1 MIKAIPTEYNDVQF
15 RSRLE
20 AKWAAFFDLLE
31 WEWEY
36 EPCDFDGWI
45 PDFLL
50 KLDSPIFVEVKPVHN
65 FPQDIA
71 DEIEKSGCT
80 EDCLIVGMTL
90 GSPNNSS
97 CYGVQI
103 GWKRVVDDE
112 EAIDLECSDLVWPVY
127 KNWFEVVFTLD
138 KYKKI
143 TFDGAPGYTSGI
155 VRFTDGWEDYG
166 SQGLAKA
173 VQRRWRMA
181 GNKVQWKNSISS

>member
-20 AKWAAFFDLLE
+20 AKWAAFFDILK

-50 KLDSPIFVEVKPVHN
+50 KFDSPIFVEVKPVYN
-65 FPQDIA
+65 FPKDIA

-90 GSPNNSS
+90 DSPNNSS
-97 CYGVQI
+97 TYGVQI
-103 GWKRVVDDE
+103 GWKRVVDYE
-112 EAIDLECSDLVWPVY
+112 EAFFLEASDLVWPVY

-138 KYKKI
+138 KHKKI
-143 TFDGAPGYTSGI
+143 TFGGAPKHSPGI
-155 VRFTDGWEDYG
+155 ARFTDGWEDYVRKR
-166 SQGLAKA
+166 SSKA
-173 VQRRWRMA
+173 LEDGR
-181 GNKVQWKNSISS
+181 

>member
-1 MIKAIPTEYNDVQF
+1 MIKPIPTKYNDVQF

-31 WEWEY
+31 WGWEY

-50 KLDSPIFVEVKPVHN
+50 KFDSPIFVEVKPIYN

-71 DEIEKSGCT
+71 DEIENSGCT

-90 GSPNNSS
+90 YPPNNSS
-97 CYGVQI
+97 YYGVQI

-112 EAIDLECSDLVWPVY
+112 EAFLLASSDLVWPVY
-127 KNWFEVVFTLD
+127 KNWFDVVFTLD
-138 KYKKI
+138 KYKEI
-143 TFDGAPGYTSGI
+143 TFDGAPGHSPGMA
-155 VRFTDGWEDYG
+155 RFTDAWDDYG
-166 SQGLAKA
+166 SQGLEKE
-173 VQRRWRMA
+173 VQRLWKIA
-181 GNKVQWKNSISS
+181 GNKVQWKSSIIS

>member
-1 MIKAIPTEYNDVQF
+1 MIKPIPTKYNDVQF

-20 AKWAAFFDLLE
+20 ARWAAFFDLLE
-31 WEWEY
+31 WRWEY

-50 KLDSPIFVEVKPVHN
+50 KFDSCIFVEVKPIYN

-71 DEIEKSGCT
+71 DEIEKSGCI

-90 GSPNNSS
+90 DSPKNRS
-97 CYGVQI
+97 YGVQI

-112 EAIDLECSDLVWPVY
+112 EAFFLECSDLVWPVY

-138 KYKKI
+138 KYNKI
-143 TFDGAPGYTSGI
+143 IFDGAPGHSPGMAK
-155 VRFTDGWEDYG
+155 FTDAWDDYG
-166 SQGLAKA
+166 SQGLEKE
-173 VQRRWRMA
+173 VQRLWKMA
-181 GNKVQWKNSISS
+181 GNKVQWKSSIIS

>member
-112 EAIDLECSDLVWPVY
+112 EAIDLECADLVSPVY

-138 KYKKI
+138 KYKEI
-143 TFDGAPGYTSGI
+143 TFDGAPGHSPGI
-155 VRFTDGWEDYG
+155 VSFTDGWEDYG
-166 SQGLAKA
+166 SKGLEKE
-173 VQRRWRMA
+173 VQRLWKMA